1 MASCLSKLSF
11 PPGPTAGWH
20 SWACLAVGLL
30 GVIMWVTL
38 ANWMWWK
45 VVYGSC
51 RSRIE
56 NPSMHNPSFSVFVTY
71 RCITNHPKP
80 QQFKVTSTYHLTQFQ
95 VRNLGLVFLGVSAS
109 GFLTRSWQSSHPL
122 RPCHLQAHLDLE
134 DLRRRRLLERAFG
147 RWPHLLAG
155 NWQKSLAPHHM
166 GLFLHTPAWMPC
178 GKAAGSPQ
186 SKPLERESNQEAAVP
201 LWSSFGS
208 YPLPLLF
215 IRSKSPLKRKGIKSH
230 LVKYIWAMCT

>member
-1 MASCLSKLSF
+1 M
-11 PPGPTAGWH
+11 
-20 SWACLAVGLL
+20 
-30 GVIMWVTL
+30 
-38 ANWMWWK
+38 
-45 VVYGSC
+45 
-51 RSRIE
+51 
-56 NPSMHNPSFSVFVTY
+56 TY
-71 RCITNHPKP
+71 HCITNHPKP

-186 SKPLERESNQEAAVP
+186 SKPLERERESNQEAAVP